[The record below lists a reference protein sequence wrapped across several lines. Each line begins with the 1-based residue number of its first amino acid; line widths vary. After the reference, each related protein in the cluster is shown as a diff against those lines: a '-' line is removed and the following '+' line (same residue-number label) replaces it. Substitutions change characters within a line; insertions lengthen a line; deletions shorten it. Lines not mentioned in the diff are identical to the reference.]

1 MSHKCKLVALFAGTV
16 ILIGLVAGSPPCS
29 AQIFGGMET
38 SVTPYLWGAGVDA
51 KIKTPLPNASE
62 VTSSRSFSDTVGH
75 LEGLP
80 FMGSFELRQGALGFV
95 GDLIHLP
102 VGANIT
108 TRNFFYNGG
117 NADLTATTGTALFL
131 YRPLADPV
139 QFVDVGVGV
148 RVWSFSADLKL
159 NGGLLAPASVSRSAA
174 WADPLIA
181 ARYHRELGNGFG
193 MTVYGDAGGFGAGA
207 DLDWQL
213 AGTIDYAPNTWLTLR
228 GGYRAITFNYRANN
242 SLGFNVRLRGPIIAT
257 TIRF

>member
-1 MSHKCKLVALFAGTV
+1 MSHKSRFTPGVAGAA
-16 ILIGLVAGSPPCS
+16 ILIAVIAGNSPSS
-29 AQIFGGMET
+29 AQIFGGMES
-38 SVTPYLWGAGVDA
+38 SVTPYLWGAGSDA
-51 KIKTPLPNASE
+51 KIKTPLPNAGE
-62 VTSSRSFSDTVGH
+62 VTSSRSFSDAVGK

-102 VGANIT
+102 VGTNIT

-117 NADLTATTGTALFL
+117 SADLTATTGTALFL

-139 QFVDVGVGV
+139 QFVDVGIGV
-148 RVWSFSADLKL
+148 RVWSFSADLNL
-159 NGGLLAPASVSRSAA
+159 NGGLLPPASVSRSAT

-193 MTVYGDAGGFGAGA
+193 LTVYGDAGGFGAGA

-213 AGTIDYAPNTWLTLR
+213 AGTIDYTPNTWLTLR
-228 GGYRAITFNYRANN
+228 GGYRAMTFNYQANN
-242 SLGFNVRLRGPIIAT
+242 SLGFDVQLRGPIIGA